1 MSKMSIETKL
11 RVTEIQRFC
20 MHDGPGV
27 RTTVFL
33 KGCPL
38 RCAWCHNP
46 ETQRAEPEL
55 LLNVARCIGCLACV
69 SVCPSEAQ
77 AFDSIRTVDRDNCR
91 ACGACAEVCPTA
103 ALEVCGRE
111 YTAGELADV
120 IERDRAFY
128 GERGGVTLSGGEPL
142 LQGEGILA
150 LLRECRERGIPTAVE
165 TCGFADPSVIEAA
178 VPHVDLF
185 LWDVK
190 DTDDVRHKRYTG
202 VSSARIIEN
211 LLEQTPACPRMLSD
225 KFGSEHLIRNALM
238 SRGKQIILDQETKAE
253 RDVAVAAAS
262 ILARDGFL
270 RGMKKLDELCQCELP
285 RGAGPQVKVIGS
297 ELVRKHGREI
307 LSKCAKLHF
316 KTASE
321 L

>member
-1 MSKMSIETKL
+1 MANNNYVCTITPEQAEEL
-11 RVTEIQRFC
+11 REILTGQGWEFSALPYARFKAAK
-20 MHDGPGV
+20 D
-27 RTTVFL
+27 RTTIAAYESGKLVVQG
-33 KGCPL
+33 KGTEEFVLYTLEPQIL
-38 RCAWCHNP
+38 HTWGFGYDSNNEPAAAA
-46 ETQRAEPEL
+46 AEPEIITPHGGIDESGKGDFFGPL
-55 LLNVARCIGCLACV
+55 VIAGVCV
-69 SVCPSEAQ
+69 DEKTGPALRELGVC
-77 AFDSIRTVDRDNCR
+77 DSKLIHSS
-91 ACGACAEVCPTA
+91 AKIAK
-103 ALEVCGRE
+103 
-111 YTAGELADV
+111 LADGIRSIAAGAYSSV
-120 IERDRAFY
+120 MLMPETYNRLYSQIGNLNR
-128 GERGGVTLSGGEPL
+128 L
-142 LQGEGILA
+142 LAWG
-150 LLRECRERGIPTAVE
+150 
-165 TCGFADPSVIEAA
+165 
-178 VPHVDLF
+178 H
-185 LWDVK
+185 
-190 DTDDVRHKRYTG
+190 
-202 VSSARIIEN
+202 ARIIEN